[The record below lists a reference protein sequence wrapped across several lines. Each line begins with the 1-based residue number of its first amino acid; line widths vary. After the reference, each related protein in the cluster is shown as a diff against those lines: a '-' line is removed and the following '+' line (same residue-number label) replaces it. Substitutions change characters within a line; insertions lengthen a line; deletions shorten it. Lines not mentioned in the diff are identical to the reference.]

1 VLALAIDLLR
11 GVRVLDFT
19 LAAVGPFSARVL
31 ADLGAEVIHVEWPRV
46 RWTAQGAAAG
56 KDRRFTRERIEDT
69 GWLAEAQLFLHTNG
83 GKKSLA
89 VKL

>member
-31 ADLGAEVIHVEWPRV
+31 ADLGAQVI
-46 RWTAQGAAAG
+46 
-56 KDRRFTRERIEDT
+56 
-69 GWLAEAQLFLHTNG
+69 
-83 GKKSLA
+83 S
-89 VKL
+89 